1 MNLTTL
7 TLAGSVYK
15 HPTKKPKRE
24 IVDTWTSHLLTL
36 TNSCSSNSYWRT
48 WTRNSWWFED
58 CCHFLRKCWS
68 WGTVHISPSQYSFRT
83 LYLYLYLPNCVVL
96 MSITNPYNYI
106 QSCLLEITLI
116 YNKFATSNSFWGK
129 RLRIIVDQIMLS
141 MNVMRKCC

>member
-106 QSCLLEITLI
+106 QSCLLEITLTVYTTNLQHQI
-116 YNKFATSNSFWGK
+116 RFEENDLELLLTK
-129 RLRIIVDQIMLS
+129 LRFPWM
-141 MNVMRKCC
+141 